1 MHHTYLLSLLFTIS
15 LNFLV
20 LAEDDKQ
27 LWQVTEGFDGPE
39 SAYYDAASGYLFL
52 SHVAGGGDA
61 KDGIGW
67 ISKLTRDGQL
77 VELKWFD
84 GLNSPKGLRSHDGT
98 LWVSDIDRI
107 VAIDIATGNQ
117 LKEVQI
123 QDAAFLN
130 DLAIGPKGT
139 VYVAD
144 MVQSAIYQYKDD
156 ELSLFDKGEHLEHPN
171 GLLVI
176 KNTLYVGAWGTG
188 FHRDDFSTDILGH
201 LYSIDITS
209 KKKTLI
215 TTTPTGHLDGVEIDG
230 RGGFVVSDWV
240 NGKLF
245 HITSTGVVT
254 ILQEYEKGVADHAY
268 LPKRRLLLLPH
279 MMNNTLTAFRMRRL
293 PRR

>member
-1 MHHTYLLSLLFTIS
+1 MHRTCLLTLLFTIF
-15 LNFLV
+15 LNLPA
-20 LAEDDKQ
+20 LAEDDKE
-27 LWQVTEGFDGPE
+27 LWKLTEGFDGPE
-39 SAYYDAASGYLFL
+39 SAFYDVASGHLFL
-52 SHVAGGGDA
+52 SHVAGGGDE

-67 ISKLTRDGQL
+67 ISKLTLDGQL

-107 VAIDIATGNQ
+107 IAIDIATGNQ

-123 QDAAFLN
+123 QGAAFLN
-130 DLAIGPKGT
+130 DLAIGPTGT

-171 GLLVI
+171 GLLVV
-176 KNTLYVGAWGTG
+176 KDTLYVGAWGTG
-188 FHRDDFSTDILGH
+188 FHPDDFSTDILGH
-201 LYSIDITS
+201 FYSIDIPS

-215 TTTPTGHLDGVEIDG
+215 TTKPTGHLDGVEIDG
-230 RGGFVVSDWV
+230 KGGFIVTDWV

-245 HITSTGVVT
+245 HITSKGTVT

-268 LPKRRLLLLPH
+268 VLSKRLLLLPH
-279 MMNNTLTAFRMRRL
+279 MMNNTLTAFRMRRM

>member
-1 MHHTYLLSLLFTIS
+1 MRHTCFLALFLTIF
-15 LNFLV
+15 LNIAV
-20 LAEDDKQ
+20 MADEDKK
-27 LWQVTEGFDGPE
+27 LWEVTDGFDGPE
-39 SAYYDAASGYLFL
+39 SAYYDAQSGYLFL

-61 KDGIGW
+61 KDGEGW
-67 ISKLTRDGQL
+67 ISKLTLDGDL
-77 VELKWFD
+77 LELKWFK

-117 LKEVQI
+117 VKEVQVEG
-123 QDAAFLN
+123 AAFLN
-130 DLAIGPKGT
+130 DLATGPDGT

-156 ELSLFDKGEHLEHPN
+156 QLSIFDKGEHLEHPN
-171 GLLVI
+171 GLLVVSD
-176 KNTLYVGAWGTG
+176 TLYVGGWGTG
-188 FHRDDFSTDILGH
+188 FHTDDFSTDILGH
-201 LYSIDITS
+201 FYSIDIPS

-215 TTTPTGHLDGVEIDG
+215 TTTPTGHLDGVEVDG
-230 RGGFVVSDWV
+230 KGGFIVSDWV

-245 HITSTGVVT
+245 HITAAGRVST
-254 ILQEYEKGVADHAY
+254 LQEYEKGVADHAF
-268 LPKRRLLLLPH
+268 LQKKRTLFLPH

>member
-1 MHHTYLLSLLFTIS
+1 MHHSYLLSLLFTMFFS
-15 LNFLV
+15 LAV
-20 LAEDDKQ
+20 LADDDKE
-27 LWQVTEGFDGPE
+27 LWKVTEGFNGPE
-39 SAYYDAASGYLFL
+39 SAYYDAASGHLFL
-52 SHVAGGGDA
+52 SHVAGGGDE
-61 KDGIGW
+61 KDATGW
-67 ISKLTRDGQL
+67 ISKLTLDGEL

-84 GLNSPKGLRSHDGT
+84 GLNSPKGLRSHGGT

-123 QDAAFLN
+123 QGATFLN
-130 DLAIGPKGT
+130 DLAIGPNGT

-156 ELSLFDKGEHLEHPN
+156 DISLFDKGEHLEHPN
-171 GLLVI
+171 GLLVV

-188 FHRDDFSTDILGH
+188 FHTDDFSTDILGH
-201 LYSIDITS
+201 FYSIDIAS

-230 RGGFVVSDWV
+230 KGGFIVTDWV
-240 NGKLF
+240 NGKVF
-245 HITSTGVVT
+245 HITSTGAVT

-268 LPKRRLLLLPH
+268 LPKKRLLLLPH